1 MQKEIIEVCWRKP
14 GKINRVFHM
23 QCIFKTLVVSTRPT
37 QAFCED
43 NISHLHVLKVYLA
56 FITAWDEQ
64 SSTIRAACNFS
75 LSIFASM
82 VLHVFRG
89 CSAGKRG
96 RFPSSYIQ
104 HWVLGP
110 KGWHIVAHIP
120 ILHQPP
126 LFPLS
131 MFLLPLQLLPFF
143 VIVSERWKHFST
155 FELFCFLNLSL
166 PAALRLYLQKTPK
179 INVQTKTQND

>member
-14 GKINRVFHM
+14 GKISRVFHM

-37 QAFCED
+37 KAFCED
-43 NISHLHVLKVYLA
+43 NISHLCVLKVCLA
-56 FITAWDEQ
+56 FFTAWDEQ
-64 SSTIRAACNFS
+64 SNTIRAACNFS

-82 VLHVFRG
+82 ELHVFRG

-96 RFPSSYIQ
+96 QFPSSYIQ
-104 HWVLGP
+104 HWVFGP
-110 KGWHIVAHIP
+110 KGWRIVAHFP
-120 ILHQPP
+120 VLHQPP

-131 MFLLPLQLLPFF
+131 VFLLPLQLLPLFL
-143 VIVSERWKHFST
+143 IVSERWKHFSH

-166 PAALRLYLQKTPK
+166 SLPAALRLYVQKTPK
-179 INVQTKTQND
+179 INVGLQW